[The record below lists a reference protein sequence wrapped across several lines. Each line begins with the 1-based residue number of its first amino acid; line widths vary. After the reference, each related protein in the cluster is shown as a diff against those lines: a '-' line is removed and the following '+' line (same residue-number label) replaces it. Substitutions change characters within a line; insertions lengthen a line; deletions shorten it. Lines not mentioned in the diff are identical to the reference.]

1 MADQIHSVLVTLG
14 IYIYL
19 DWNTVGKGLGIV
31 DIALFVRLEVEEIKS
46 ISFFVHGNMRVGFAI
61 YLIW

>member
-14 IYIYL
+14 ISIYL

-31 DIALFVRLEVEEIKS
+31 DIALFARLEVEEIKS
-46 ISFFVHGNMRVGFAI
+46 ISFLSMGICVSDLLFI
-61 YLIW
+61 